1 MDWEKMDP
9 MDQAFQRGKKKMSV
23 VGVRKLAVRRLWSE
37 HRRLGFMMKLWMVN
51 IWGVTG
57 IGWLKQHGGDGY

>member
-1 MDWEKMDP
+1 
-9 MDQAFQRGKKKMSV
+9 MSV